1 MIIEILVVSNVSVN
15 VRHYGDDPEVR
26 TSLVELLCMENDFI
40 VEDTN
45 VKKNS
50 CIMAS
55 FNGVMIHSNVIGI
68 VSAKVMPIA

>member
-1 MIIEILVVSNVSVN
+1 
-15 VRHYGDDPEVR
+15 
-26 TSLVELLCMENDFI
+26 MENDFI